1 MSDSKAVATRKGSTA
16 VAAFTGGNNPFTNFG
31 NEAGSFGAFMKFSGN
46 TGEFSYGSDNEP
58 LEVGTQLAV
67 NMMQMERGWVCWI
80 GGKPY
85 ETIMNKLMDEVPM
98 LAEEDLP
105 DHTSKYQ
112 NEKDD
117 GWVRQTSVPMSM
129 LDDGSELEFKTSSKS
144 GIMALQK
151 LSKEFGTK
159 CHLHVDDNG
168 EAMMPIVEIG
178 SVSFPIRNG
187 KEIKHAPTFKIVDW
201 ISLSE
206 LMSVTDSAAA
216 AAAEK
221 DENEGLP
228 EFDPDTGEL
237 MEEGEVI
244 EAEADESMAE
254 PADDV
259 EPEAEPAPEAE
270 AEAEAEDDE
279 ADELAELEAKMKALK
294 AKKAAEK
301 AAAAKAGGTKS
312 LKDNGRAAGGK
323 KY

>member
-1 MSDSKAVATRKGSTA
+1 
-16 VAAFTGGNNPFTNFG
+16 
-31 NEAGSFGAFMKFSGN
+31 
-46 TGEFSYGSDNEP
+46 
-58 LEVGTQLAV
+58 
-67 NMMQMERGWVCWI
+67 
-80 GGKPY
+80 
-85 ETIMNKLMDEVPM
+85 
-98 LAEEDLP
+98 
-105 DHTSKYQ
+105 
-112 NEKDD
+112 
-117 GWVRQTSVPMSM
+117 
-129 LDDGSELEFKTSSKS
+129 
-144 GIMALQK
+144 
-151 LSKEFGTK
+151 
-159 CHLHVDDNG
+159 
-168 EAMMPIVEIG
+168 MPIVEIG

-187 KEIKHAPTFKIVDW
+187 KEIKYAPTFKIVDW
-201 ISLSE
+201 ISASE

-237 MEEGEVI
+237 MEEGETI
-244 EAEADESMAE
+244 EATADEAMAE

-259 EPEAEPAPEAE
+259 EPEPEPEPEPEAE
-270 AEAEAEDDE
+270 AEAEAEAEDGE

>member
-1 MSDSKAVATRKGSTA
+1 
-16 VAAFTGGNNPFTNFG
+16 
-31 NEAGSFGAFMKFSGN
+31 
-46 TGEFSYGSDNEP
+46 
-58 LEVGTQLAV
+58 
-67 NMMQMERGWVCWI
+67 
-80 GGKPY
+80 
-85 ETIMNKLMDEVPM
+85 
-98 LAEEDLP
+98 
-105 DHTSKYQ
+105 
-112 NEKDD
+112 
-117 GWVRQTSVPMSM
+117 
-129 LDDGSELEFKTSSKS
+129 
-144 GIMALQK
+144 
-151 LSKEFGTK
+151 
-159 CHLHVDDNG
+159 
-168 EAMMPIVEIG
+168 
-178 SVSFPIRNG
+178 
-187 KEIKHAPTFKIVDW
+187 
-201 ISLSE
+201 
-206 LMSVTDSAAA
+206 MSVTDSAAA

-237 MEEGEVI
+237 VEEGEVI

-259 EPEAEPAPEAE
+259 EPEAEPE

>member
-16 VAAFTGGNNPFTNFG
+16 VTAFTGGNNPFTNFG

-98 LAEEDLP
+98 RAEEDLP

-117 GWVRQTSVPMSM
+117 GWVRQTSVPMAM

-187 KEIKHAPTFKIVDW
+187 KETKHAPTFKIVDW
-201 ISLSE
+201 ISASE

-237 MEEGEVI
+237 VEEGEVI
-244 EAEADESMAE
+244 EAAADEAMAE

-259 EPEAEPAPEAE
+259 EPEPEAE
-270 AEAEAEDDE
+270 AEAEAEDD
-279 ADELAELEAKMKALK
+279 ADDDDLAALEAKMKALK
-294 AKKAAEK
+294 AKKAAAK
-301 AAAAKAGGTKS
+301 AASAKAGGTKS

-323 KY
+323 QY